1 MPLAAWLLSLVAPFA
16 IRALV
21 ALGFVSV
28 SFVGVS
34 NLANQLIQLAQQNW
48 SALPTVAL
56 QMASLSGI
64 PQALGMIFGAYAA
77 RLAVW
82 ATINGTRYLLK

>member
-21 ALGFVSV
+21 ALGFTAV

-34 NLANQLIQLAQQNW
+34 TLANQLIQIAQQNW
-48 SALPTVAL
+48 GALPIAAL

-64 PQALGMIFGAYAA
+64 PEALGMIVGAYAA

-82 ATINGTRYLLK
+82 SALNGTRYLLK